1 MKFTPITLEGKCVRL
16 EPLSLQHKQGL
27 CDAIRDG
34 ELWNLFVTLVPHPD
48 AIDTFFTNAQIT
60 LENNE
65 GLAFATIDKA
75 TNNIVGST
83 RFMKANLPNKRV
95 EIGFTFLGASWQ
107 KTHIN
112 TEAKLLMLTHAFET
126 MALNRVELLTD
137 FLNTTSRNA
146 ILRLG
151 AKEEGILRNH
161 MIMPDG
167 RVRDSV
173 IYSIIRNEWAGVKQ
187 HLNAKLNRRIE
198 NKL

>member
-1 MKFTPITLEGKCVRL
+1 MKFTPITLEGNFVRL
-16 EPLSLQHKQGL
+16 EPLSIHHKQGL
-27 CDAIRDG
+27 RDAIRDG
-34 ELWNLFVTLVPHPD
+34 ELWNLFVTIVPHPD
-48 AIDTFFTNAQIT
+48 AIDSFFANAQIT

-65 GLAFATIDKA
+65 GMAFATIDKA
-75 TNNIVGST
+75 TNKIAGST
-83 RFMKANLPNKRV
+83 RFMKSNLPNKRA
-95 EIGFTFLGASWQ
+95 EIGFTFLGKSWQ

-112 TEAKLLMLTHAFET
+112 TESKLLMLTHAFET
-126 MALNRVELLTD
+126 MGLNRVELLTD

-173 IYSIIRNEWAGVKQ
+173 IYSIINSEWAGVKQ
-187 HLNAKLNRRIE
+187 HLSFKLNRQY
-198 NKL
+198 

>member
-1 MKFTPITLEGKCVRL
+1 MKFTPITLEGSFVRL
-16 EPLSLQHKQGL
+16 EPLSIHHKQGL

-34 ELWNLFVTLVPHPD
+34 ELWNLFVTIVPHPD
-48 AIDTFFTNAQIT
+48 AIDAFFANAQIT

-65 GLAFATIDKA
+65 GMAFATIDKA
-75 TNNIVGST
+75 TNKIAGST
-83 RFMKANLPNKRV
+83 RFMKSNLPNKRA
-95 EIGFTFLGASWQ
+95 EIGFTFLGKSWQ

-112 TEAKLLMLTHAFET
+112 TESKLLMLTHAFET
-126 MALNRVELLTD
+126 MGLNRVELLTD
-137 FLNTTSRNA
+137 YLNTTSRNA

-173 IYSIIRNEWAGVKQ
+173 IFSIINNEWAGVKQ
-187 HLNAKLNRRIE
+187 HLNAKLKRG
-198 NKL
+198 LD